1 MNNIHGVVV
10 TEVAQVSAPPIPL
23 PNISAGGLLGTAPG
37 INIGDADEP
46 GKFTKMVDGV
56 QATATAV
63 TGTGTGDA
71 LLDVDFTITEGGRG
85 YTEAPTVMI
94 TGGGGNGAIG
104 IAILDTSGAVTGIT
118 TDDTIEDGA
127 AEGVDYATAPTI
139 EIAAPPKT
147 LQAGYD
153 EPYLLLRRGDAPSD
167 ELGDE
172 GTLPDALDGLFAQ
185 QRSARVIIVPVEE
198 FGDGNALDL
207 TAYDKIDDTS
217 TGWSATLTDKEFRIK
232 EINNQLS
239 IEFNESATYTGI
251 SGVKTNIE
259 GLGIGQE
266 ITISLSGTT
275 SRVYKVVGTPVSTAT
290 ELYIPVELVTAG
302 TALVDGSD
310 YGLQTPAQVGSV
322 KSRASA
328 TGELDDR
335 TGIYAML
342 SAKARHGFAPRL
354 LSAAGLDT
362 GSRPGGNANPLGAAM
377 QTVAEELRGIAYID
391 GPSTTHQAALD
402 SAEDYGS
409 DRIYFIDPKVKC
421 AKDGVAINCATS
433 AFAVGLTL
441 RTDRQSG
448 YWTIPSN
455 KLFNNVLGTE
465 RDIDFE
471 MGSAA
476 SRAQLLNDAQIATV
490 VNIGGGYRLWGD
502 FTRATGDRISWK
514 FLNVRRL
521 ADALY
526 DAVADN
532 HLWAVDKNITKNY
545 LSTVADGVN
554 ALLRDLTNLEAI
566 TGGECYPDPD
576 LNSERNIALGS
587 VHFIV
592 NFTPVYP
599 ARTVN
604 FSIEL
609 DTKRLANLV
618 AA

>member
-1 MNNIHGVVV
+1 MANIHGVVV

-56 QATATAV
+56 AAEATATVTSNAV
-63 TGTGTGDA
+63 SA
-71 LLDVDFTITEGGRG
+71 IAVDEGGRG
-85 YTEAPTVMI
+85 YTEAPTVGI
-94 TGGGGNGAIG
+94 SGGGGSGASASASI
-104 IAILDTSGAVTGIT
+104 DTSGAVILIT
-118 TDDTIEDGA
+118 
-127 AEGVDYATAPTI
+127 VDQGGSGYTSTPDVTVAD
-139 EIAAPPKT
+139 PPQT
-147 LQAGYD
+147 LAAGYD
-153 EPYLLLRRGDAPSD
+153 QAYLLTRSGDAPAD
-167 ELGDE
+167 ELGAD
-172 GTLPDALDGLFAQ
+172 GTLPDALDALFGQ

-198 FGDGNALDL
+198 FGDGTALELSAFDYL
-207 TAYDKIDDTS
+207 EDSDTY
-217 TGWSATLTDKEFRIK
+217 TDTDEEFK
-232 EINNQLS
+232 VMEVSDQLS
-239 IEFNESATYTGI
+239 IVFNPSGTYTDFASAKSAI
-251 SGVKTNIE
+251 A
-259 GLGIGQE
+259 GLGRGQE
-266 ITISLSGTT
+266 ITIAATSKTSRIYKINGTPIATGASLS
-275 SRVYKVVGTPVSTAT
+275 
-290 ELYIPVELVTAG
+290 IPVELVTAG
-302 TALVDGSD
+302 SPLDTTSGTD
-310 YGLQTPAQVGSV
+310 YTLQAPAQIG
-322 KSRASA
+322 KDKTRINA
-328 TGELDDR
+328 TGDLSER

-342 SAKARHGFAPRL
+342 TARSRNGFAPRL

-377 QTVAEELRGIAYID
+377 QAVAEELRGIAYID

-409 DRIYFIDPKVKC
+409 DRIYFIDPRVKC

-441 RTDRQSG
+441 RTDRESG
-448 YWTIPSN
+448 YWTVPSN